1 MAIASSMIAA
11 RAEQRASAPRARAAW
26 RVLLWPGAIVVGLL
40 IWELL
45 WRSHRVPAYT
55 LPSPRTVGHEW
66 LRLWNNGVLRHHL
79 FVTLHEATVG
89 FVVALAIGLPVGY
102 AIARFRALDAVL
114 SPYIAASQA
123 TPVVALA
130 PLFVVWFGLGL
141 LPKVIICALI
151 VVFPIIITTQTGLRG
166 VERDLIE
173 ASWTMGGSRWQT
185 LRYVEA
191 PLALSSVL
199 GGVKMGIT
207 LAMTGAVVG
216 EFVAASAGLGYL
228 MNFGRSLYNAPMV
241 FAAALTIAAAAML
254 GYAAI
259 SVLQHILIDWE

>member
-1 MAIASSMIAA
+1 MSAA
-11 RAEQRASAPRARAAW
+11 RAERDSKRRALAASRA
-26 RVLLWPGAIVVGLL
+26 LLWPGAIALGLL

-55 LPSPRTVGHEW
+55 LPSPSKVGHEW
-66 LRLWNNGVLRHHL
+66 LRLWNNGVLQHHL
-79 FVTLHEATVG
+79 YVTLHEAALG
-89 FVVALAIGLPVGY
+89 FVVALVIGLPLGY
-102 AIARFRALDAVL
+102 AIARSRALDAVL

-166 VERDLIE
+166 IERDLIE
-173 ASWTMGGSRWQT
+173 ASWTMGGTRWQT
-185 LRYVEA
+185 LRYVET
-191 PLALSSVL
+191 PLALGSVL

-241 FAAALTIAAAAML
+241 FAAALTIATAAML
-254 GYAAI
+254 GYAAV
-259 SVLQHILIDWE
+259 SVLQHLLIDWE